1 MKKQLLF
8 GMALVIS
15 VVLGGE
21 LLAQAAV
28 SVDPAVYT
36 RRGAN
41 NEMQLTN
48 KWLYSKNLNNY
59 NVAGDLLGVASSVRG
74 MANKNGKMYFS
85 SRNSGN
91 QLLVVNGSTGVRETP
106 LTLASNVFTYIGR
119 NKANTADSTYLAGLP
134 CNDIKVDNSGNVLV
148 ANMITSNA
156 GRYQIWKIDVA
167 TGAGTLV
174 IDQADLATLYPT
186 ATTMRFDAFGVWGN
200 VTSNAVILA
209 ANASATAMEVYSW
222 KITNGVAAAPTL
234 IELDASLAT
243 GKDLA
248 GLANLGSAPQ
258 VFPLDD
264 TYFYIDGNATHPVL
278 CDKDG
283 NVIDGFKANLRHLK
297 DSVTAPAATPK
308 TIWTMNQG
316 HNGVTEFEVNGK
328 YFIVMAATS
337 TAGVPSSTFRLFQ
350 FADANKAFSGLTCLW
365 TFPMAGLG
373 TSTNSNP
380 YRTAMPSV
388 EVTGTKAKIHIY
400 TGEVGYGMYELETA
414 APAGFLTPNTSKVSL
429 NVIDNRIQLSE
440 TVATITVFNTIGQKL
455 TSANNVAALGVKL
468 GKGIYL
474 VAFTDFNGD
483 SKVQKV
489 AVN

>member
-8 GMALVIS
+8 GMALVLS

-21 LLAQAAV
+21 ILAQAAV

-36 RRGAN
+36 RRGVT

-59 NVAGDLLGVASSVRG
+59 NVAGDLLGAASSVRG
-74 MANKNGKMYFS
+74 MAYKNGKMYFS

-91 QLLVVNGSTGVRETP
+91 QLLVVNGATGARETP
-106 LTLASNVFTYIGR
+106 ITLASNVFTYIGR

-134 CNDIKVDNSGNVLV
+134 CNDIKVDNAGNVLV

-156 GRYQIWKIDVA
+156 GRYQIWKIDLA

-174 IDQADLATLYPT
+174 IDQADLATLFSS
-186 ATTMRFDAFGVWGN
+186 ATTMRFDAFGVWGD
-200 VTSNAVILA
+200 VTNKAVILA
-209 ANASATAMEVYSW
+209 ANASATAMEVYRW
-222 KITNGVAAAPTL
+222 DITNGVVAAPTL
-234 IELDASLAT
+234 IELDASTAT
-243 GKDLA
+243 GADLA
-248 GLANLGSAPQ
+248 GLVNLGSAPQ
-258 VFPLDD
+258 VFPLDEN
-264 TYFYIDGNATHPVL
+264 YFYLDGNATFPIL

-283 NVIDGFKANLRHLK
+283 TAVDGFKANLRHLK

-316 HNGVTEFEVNGK
+316 HNGLAEFQVGNR
-328 YFIVMAATS
+328 YFLVMAATS
-337 TAGVPSSTFRLFQ
+337 TAGVPSSTFRLFE

-373 TSTNSNP
+373 TTTNSNP
-380 YRTAMPSV
+380 YRTAMPCV
-388 EVTGTKAKIHIY
+388 EVSGTKAKIHIY

-414 APAGFLTPNTSKVSL
+414 APAGFSTPNTSKVAI
-429 NVIDNRIQLSE
+429 NVVNNQIQLSE
-440 TVATITVFNTIGQKL
+440 TVASISVFNTTGQKL
-455 TSANNVAALGVKL
+455 AFAKNVAVLGTKL

-474 VAFTDFNGD
+474 VSVTDLNGD